1 MHPRATY
8 RVQLG
13 PGFDFDAA
21 TAIVPYLQSLGISH
35 VYCSPYLQAA
45 PGSTHG
51 YDVVDHSR
59 ISADLGGAAAHR
71 RFVDALT
78 ACEMSH
84 ILDIVPNHMARVTPQ
99 NRWWWDVLEN
109 GPASRYAG
117 YFDIE
122 WDGDLEKSRHT
133 VLVPILPDQYG
144 RVLEAGGI
152 TVARDGGT
160 FAVRCGGCELPLS
173 PRTYDDLLST
183 VADAIGSAE
192 LAEVAAELGCL
203 PHARLSDN
211 AAVTGRHAEKELLR
225 ERLAQLCAAGPEV
238 AVAIDVGLAALNAD
252 PDALDA
258 LLLRQNYR
266 LAHWTTANEELDYR
280 RFFTIDSLIG
290 LRVEDDAVFDDTH
303 RLVVELVQSGVITGL
318 RIDHVDGLRDP
329 EAYLHRL
336 RRACGG
342 VWTVV
347 EKILAADEELPDW
360 PVEGT
365 SGYDF
370 VTAVNNVFVDPARQP
385 ELNDCYARFHARDA
399 VDPAPDVSYPTV
411 VRAAKQQLMRTELAG
426 EIERLVLGLARV
438 CERHRRHRDHTRA
451 QLRDALIEFMTG
463 FSVYRTYVA
472 PARPTSAADEAVVA
486 DALARAREARPDID
500 DELLEFLAE
509 LLLLEHPGAQETEFA
524 LRFAQISAPVMAKG
538 VEDTAF
544 YRFQRLIA
552 LNEVGGDPGVFGRP
566 VADFH
571 AWCAAIAR
579 RRPRTMLT
587 LSTHDTK
594 RSSDTRARILTLAE
608 IPAEFSSAALRWAKH
623 NAAHRTEPWP
633 DPDAEYLLYQTLIGT
648 WPISPARV
656 REFMLK
662 AVREAKVYTSWVR
675 PDQDYEAALERFCAG
690 VLADESFRDELED
703 FLLGNGILAA
713 GRTVSLAAVTLL
725 LTCPGVPDIYQGD
738 ELWSLV
744 TVDPDNRCPV
754 DFALREHLLQR
765 VRGLDAAGALDHLA
779 DGGAKLWLTER
790 LLELRRRRP
799 EIFDSAIYVGI
810 EAVGGKAAHVLAFTR
825 GDLVVLVPRLVIGLA
840 DDWADTTLELPPGEW
855 RDVLSGHS
863 HRAGPVPVAQ
873 LLSRFPVAVLARGPG

>member
-1 MHPRATY
+1 L
-8 RVQLG
+8 QLG
-13 PGFDFDAA
+13 PAFGFDAA
-21 TAIVPYLQSLGISH
+21 AEIVPYLRDLGVSH

-51 YDVVDHSR
+51 YDVVDHAR
-59 ISADLGGAAAHR
+59 ISADLGGPAAHR

-78 ACEMSH
+78 AAQMSH
-84 ILDIVPNHMARVTPQ
+84 VLDIVPNHMARVTPQ
-99 NRWWWDVLEN
+99 NLWWWDVLEN

-144 RVLEAGGI
+144 RVLEAGDI
-152 TVARDGGT
+152 TVVRHDGA
-160 FAVRCGGCELPLS
+160 FAVRCGDCELPLS
-173 PRTYDDLLST
+173 PRSCDDLLST
-183 VADAIGSAE
+183 VADAVGSAE
-192 LAEVAAELGCL
+192 LAELAAGFGRL
-203 PHARLSDN
+203 PHARLSDP
-211 AAVTGRHAEKELLR
+211 AAVSRRHAEKELLR
-225 ERLAQLCAAGPEV
+225 EQLAHLCLAQPDVAAAIEV
-238 AVAIDVGLAALNAD
+238 GVAALNSD
-252 PDALDA
+252 PDALDG
-258 LLLRQNYR
+258 LLSRQNYR

-303 RLVVELVQSGVITGL
+303 RLVVDLVRSGVITGL

-347 EKILAADEELPDW
+347 EKILAPGEDLPDW

-370 VTAVNNVFVDPARQP
+370 ISAVDNAFVDPDRRA
-385 ELNDCYARFHARDA
+385 EFDDCYARFLALDAPA
-399 VDPAPDVSYPTV
+399 VDSLPEISYRGV

-426 EIERLVLGLARV
+426 EIERLVAGLARV

-451 QLRDALIEFMTG
+451 QLRDAVIEFLTG
-463 FSVYRTYVA
+463 LSVYRTYCV
-472 PARPTSAADEAVVA
+472 PGRPTAAADAAVVA
-486 DALARAREARPDID
+486 DAAARAREARPDID
-500 DELLEFLAE
+500 GELLEFLAQ
-509 LLLLEHPGAQETEFA
+509 LLLLEHPGVEETEFA

-566 VADFH
+566 LADFH
-571 AWCAAIAR
+571 AWCATIAR

-594 RSSDTRARILTLAE
+594 RSADARARIMTLAE
-608 IPAEFSSAALRWAKH
+608 IPAEFSSAMLRWAKH
-623 NAAHRTEPWP
+623 NTVHRTDAWP
-633 DPDAEYLLYQTLIGT
+633 DRDTEYLLYQTLIGT

-656 REFMLK
+656 AEFMLK
-662 AVREAKVYTSWVR
+662 AVREAKVHTSWVR
-675 PDQDYEAALERFCAG
+675 PDQDYEAALEHFCAG
-690 VLADESFRDELED
+690 VLADEAFREDLED
-703 FLLGNGILAA
+703 FLVGNGVLAA
-713 GRTVSLAAVTLL
+713 GRTVSLAATTLL

-738 ELWSLV
+738 ELWNLV
-744 TVDPDNRCPV
+744 TVDPDNRRPV
-754 DFALREHLLQR
+754 DFTVGAQLLSR
-765 VRGLDAAGALDHLA
+765 VRGLDAAGALGHLP
-779 DGGAKLWLTER
+779 DGGAKLWLTAR
-790 LLELRRRRP
+790 LLELRRERP
-799 EIFDSAIYVGI
+799 ELFDSATYLGV
-810 EAVGGKAAHVLAFTR
+810 EAVGDKAAHVLAFTR

-840 DDWADTTLELPPGEW
+840 DDWGDTSLELPPGRW
-855 RDVLSGHS
+855 RDVLSGQV
-863 HRAGPVPVAQ
+863 HRAGPVLLAH
-873 LLSRFPVAVLARGPG
+873 LLSPFPVAVLARGPE